1 LFQFTK
7 KMLFAF
13 AIIACLFSC
22 KSKPVTVVEVAKKD
36 TIKPKPV
43 RTKPLVV
50 IDAGHGG
57 IDPGAISD
65 TLNIYE
71 KNVSR
76 KIVDAVKKIIDT
88 SKIILVETRPK
99 DSNAH
104 RHDRINYATTLEPNL
119 LLTVHS
125 NHAKDTT
132 ISGFEVAF
140 SDSSFAGLN
149 GNDTI
154 KIMNPNRPVLIK
166 YGETLKKQVAK
177 NFPKLR
183 ARPMQF
189 RKDDIWMIYAPK
201 FPSMLLEFG
210 FLSNKG
216 DAVML
221 NDKKELEKVASA
233 IVGSLYQHFDIKFEK
248 KSSQKNKRKKTKKKT
263 QKI

>member
-1 LFQFTK
+1 MHFIK
-7 KMLFAF
+7 SSS
-13 AIIACLFSC
+13 IIFFIALYAVSC
-22 KSKPVTVVEVAKKD
+22 KQKPVPVIATVKKD
-36 TIKPKPV
+36 TAIVKPI

-88 SKIILVETRPK
+88 SKIMLAETRPK

-104 RHDRINYATTLEPNL
+104 RHDRVNYAASLEPNL
-119 LLTVHS
+119 LLTIHS
-125 NHAKDTT
+125 NHSKDTT

-140 SDSSFAGLN
+140 SDSSFVKYD
-149 GNDTI
+149 GNDTV
-154 KIMNPNRPVLIK
+154 KMPNPNRPILVK
-166 YGETLKKQVAK
+166 YGEVLKKQVAK

-210 FLSNKG
+210 FLSNKR

-221 NDKKELEKVASA
+221 NDKKELEKVAKA
-233 IVGSLYQHFDIKFEK
+233 IVDSLYTHFDIKFEK
-248 KSSQKNKRKKTKKKT
+248 KSAAKKRSKKNKRKTA
-263 QKI
+263 QV

>member
-1 LFQFTK
+1 LATQFSK
-7 KMLFAF
+7 VCLLLFAVF
-13 AIIACLFSC
+13 ALVNC
-22 KSKPVTVVEVAKKD
+22 KPKQKQEVVQVKKD
-36 TIKPKPV
+36 TVVVKPV

-57 IDPGAISD
+57 VDPGAISD

-76 KIVDAVKKIIDT
+76 KIVDAVKKILDT
-88 SKIILVETRPK
+88 SKIALVETRPK

-104 RHDRINYATTLEPNL
+104 RHDRVNFATSLEPNL

-125 NHAKDTT
+125 NHAKDTA

-140 SDSSFAGLN
+140 SDSSFVKYDGD
-149 GNDTI
+149 DTV
-154 KIMNPNRPVLIK
+154 KMPNPNRPLLVK
-166 YGETLKKQVAK
+166 YGEILKKQVAK
-177 NFPKLR
+177 KFPKLR

-210 FLSNKG
+210 FLSNKA

-221 NDKKELEKVASA
+221 NDKKELEKVAKA
-233 IVGSLYQHFDIKFEK
+233 IVDSLYQHFDIKFEK
-248 KSSQKNKRKKTKKKT
+248 KSSAKKRGKKNKKKT
-263 QKI
+263 AQV